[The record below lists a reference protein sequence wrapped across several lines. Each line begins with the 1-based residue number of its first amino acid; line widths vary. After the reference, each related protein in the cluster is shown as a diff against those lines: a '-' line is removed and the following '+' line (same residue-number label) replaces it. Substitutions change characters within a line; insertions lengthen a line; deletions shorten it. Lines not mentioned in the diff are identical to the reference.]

1 MEYNSIIDDACKQK
15 DQARRLAY
23 IAIFSATCLT
33 TVERNC
39 TKPFNPLLGET
50 YEYVDDNIEVFTE
63 QVSHHPPVSANFC
76 RGKKSN
82 YTYWNNFA
90 SHSRFTGKS
99 MEFSQIYRTY
109 IEMHDY
115 KETYEIQ
122 LPCLSVHNLII
133 GTTYIDIG
141 GSSTISLLENKNLK
155 CQLRYTKR
163 GWLSKE
169 EFKVEGEV
177 S

>member
-1 MEYNSIIDDACKQK
+1 M
-15 DQARRLAY
+15 
-23 IAIFSATCLT
+23 
-33 TVERNC
+33 
-39 TKPFNPLLGET
+39 
-50 YEYVDDNIEVFTE
+50 DDNIEVFTE
-63 QVSHHPPVSANFC
+63 QVSHHPPVSASFC
-76 RGKKSN
+76 RGKKSR

-99 MEFSQIYRTY
+99 MEFTQIYRTY
-109 IEMHDY
+109 IEMHDH

-122 LPCLSVHNLII
+122 LPALSVHNLII

-155 CQLRYTKR
+155 CQMRYTKR

-177 S
+177 SKISGNKKSELLYKIHGNWNSKIYLTPYENGTLN